1 MDMDKL
7 ARDTG
12 IDPKDL
18 EAATREAEQQE
29 ATARDE
35 ARYYSRQAGVGFHPD
50 DMDREAED

>member
-18 EAATREAEQQE
+18 EAATRETEQQE

-50 DMDREAED
+50 DMDREAGD

>member
-18 EAATREAEQQE
+18 EAAAREAERQE
-29 ATARDE
+29 AIARDE
-35 ARYYSRQAGVGFHPD
+35 ARYYSRQAGAGFHPD